1 VETRKGTAVSPG
13 IAAGRAFV
21 LESEGMRIARK
32 FLMPDEVGAEIARFD
47 KALAA
52 SGREIHELARS
63 LHGRLDDG
71 YAAADIFRMH
81 VGVLEDPRLREQ
93 VAGLVT
99 NRLFTP
105 EYAVSQVLR
114 RYRKS
119 LEEAGDTY
127 LLQRVRDF
135 DDIEQRLLRNLLGER
150 REDLAHLQESIILV
164 AHDLTPSQTVSV
176 DREKV
181 LAIATEAGGRTS
193 HTAILA
199 RALGIPAVVGV
210 VDLLAGVAGGDNLIV
225 DGGQGVVIIAPDE
238 LTYERYQRK
247 SRTLEV
253 MEERIAE
260 EFCNLP
266 AVTPDGRGIAIEA
279 NIELPGEVEGIVAH
293 GAEGVGLY
301 RTEFLYHTA
310 TKPPTEETH
319 FNAYMDAIRHLRG
332 HPMTIRILDLG
343 ADKFP
348 LGFLENNPFLGC
360 RSMRL
365 LRLFPEIFRHQIRA
379 ILRAST
385 MGKLRFMFP
394 LISSLQ
400 ELRECKA
407 VVAEVMAE
415 LDEKETPYDRKIQIG
430 MMIEVPSAAV
440 MADAFAKEVDFFSI
454 GTNDLIQY
462 SLAVDRDNEHVAHLY
477 SPSDPSVLRM
487 IRNTLRAADEAGIEC
502 SVCGE
507 MAGDV
512 IYALLL
518 VGMGFRKLSMAPTAI
533 PDMKRIIRSV
543 KYEEARLVAEKA
555 LRFDCAEEIT
565 DFLQNEVARVF
576 PELEIPGREMA
587 EGE

>member
-1 VETRKGTAVSPG
+1 VESRQGTAVSPG
-13 IAAGRAFV
+13 IATGRAFI

-32 FLMPDEVGAEIARFD
+32 FLMPDEVGTEIERFD
-47 KALAA
+47 KALAH
-52 SGREIHELARS
+52 SRDEIHDLAES

-71 YAAADIFRMH
+71 YQAADIFRMH
-81 VGVLEDPRLREQ
+81 VNVLEDPRLREQ
-93 VAGLVT
+93 VTGLIT

-105 EYAVSQVLR
+105 EYAVSQVLK
-114 RYRKS
+114 RYRKY

-150 REDLAHLQESIILV
+150 REDLAHLKEPIILV

-176 DREKV
+176 DRKKV

-210 VDLLAGVAGGDNLIV
+210 VGLLGEVAGGDNLIV
-225 DGGQGVVIIAPDE
+225 DGAKGTVIIGPDE
-238 LTYERYQRK
+238 LTFERYQRK

-260 EFCNLP
+260 EYCNLP
-266 AVTPDGRGIAIEA
+266 AITPDGRSVVIEA
-279 NIELPGEVEGIVAH
+279 NIELPTEVDGILKH
-293 GAEGVGLY
+293 GAEGIGLY

-310 TKPPTEETH
+310 TKPPNEETH
-319 FNAYMDAIRHLRG
+319 FKTYMDAVRSLRG

-348 LGFLENNPFLGC
+348 LGFMEHNPFLGC

-365 LRLFPEIFRHQIRA
+365 LRLFPEVFKHQIRA
-379 ILRAST
+379 ILRASA
-385 MGKLRFMFP
+385 MGRLQFMFP
-394 LISSLQ
+394 LICSVQ
-400 ELRECKA
+400 ELRDCKA
-407 VVAEVMAE
+407 IVAEVMKE
-415 LDEKETPYDRKIQIG
+415 LDEREVAYDRKVRIG
-430 MMIEVPSAAV
+430 MMIEVPSAAI

-462 SLAVDRDNEHVAHLY
+462 SLAVDRNNEHVAHFY
-477 SPSDPSVLRM
+477 SPSDPAVLRLL
-487 IRNTLRAADEAGIEC
+487 RDTLRAAEGAEIDC

-507 MAGDV
+507 MAGDP
-512 IYALLL
+512 IYAMLLL
-518 VGMGFRKLSMAPTAI
+518 GMGFRKLSMAPNAI
-533 PDMKRIIRSV
+533 PDVKRLIRSI
-543 KYEEARLVAEKA
+543 KYENARHVAAKA
-555 LRFDCAEEIT
+555 LELTCAEEIT
-565 DFLQNEVARVF
+565 AFLRSEIVRIF
-576 PELEIPGREMA
+576 PEFEMPG
-587 EGE
+587 